1 MTSAE
6 TVTNQAHTIPQAIS
20 NAARLW
26 PDKTWLDFSGE
37 KLSYAQADAASTR
50 LAHGLS
56 RIGIGR
62 GDRVCS
68 ILDNHADAV
77 LLLIAL
83 SKIGAISVP
92 INTAYRGEF
101 LRHQVADSGS
111 VIIVA
116 DAEYVGNIIAIEEGI
131 PDVRAIF
138 HRGALASVPTRF
150 ELRQFESVYSDDQ
163 SPIDNQ
169 IAPSD
174 LALLLYTS
182 GTTGPSKGCMVSH
195 NYVLNAGWQ
204 SSHYVGLRH
213 DDVYWLPLP
222 LFHMGAFCITL
233 GVLQMGA
240 TISIY
245 PRFSL
250 SAFWPEIERSGATIA
265 LLMSSMLNYV
275 ADAPDTEVSKRCFGQ
290 LRTIGGTPFSAKLQ
304 KQWKERFGARFT
316 GSAGYAMTEACSM
329 LIDYAERSTPA
340 PPGSSGRRCEDFDV
354 QIVDDQD
361 RVLPAGES
369 GEIVVRPLKPDV
381 MFQGYWRRPEATVE
395 AYRNLWFHTGDIG
408 RFDEQGFF
416 YFVDRKKDYL
426 RRGGENISSFEMEV
440 AFYAHPD
447 IAEVAVHAVTSDSA
461 EDDVKVTAIL
471 RPGAELTY
479 EVLCYWAI
487 DKLPA
492 FAVPRYI
499 EFRSEFPRTGTGK
512 VQKYELRRQG
522 VTPETWDR
530 HTSDIVF
537 GKAKRR

>member
-1 MTSAE
+1 MTSTE
-6 TVTNQAHTIPQAIS
+6 TVTNQSHTIPQAVS
-20 NAARLW
+20 NAASLW
-26 PDKTWLDFSGE
+26 PDKIWLDFSGE
-37 KLSYAQADAASTR
+37 KLSYVQADVASTQ

-56 RIGIGR
+56 GIGVGR

-83 SKIGAISVP
+83 SKIGAINVP

-101 LRHQVADSGS
+101 LRHQIADSGS
-111 VIIVA
+111 VLVVA

-138 HRGALASVPTRF
+138 HRGALASTPRRI

-163 SPIDNQ
+163 SPVGSHP
-169 IAPSD
+169 APGD
-174 LALLLYTS
+174 LAMLIYTS

-195 NYVLNAGWQ
+195 NYILNSGWQ
-204 SSHYVGLRH
+204 CCRLLGLRH
-213 DDVYWLPLP
+213 DDVYWTPCP
-222 LFHMGAFCITL
+222 LFHLSGMGATL
-233 GVLQMGA
+233 AALQMGA
-240 TISIY
+240 TMSIY

-250 SAFWPEIERSGATIA
+250 TDFWPEMERSGATIA

-275 ADAPDTEVSKRCFGQ
+275 ADAPDTDVSKRCFGQ
-290 LRTIGGTPFSAKLQ
+290 LRTIVGVPFSGKLRE
-304 KQWKERFGARFT
+304 QWKERFGVRYA
-316 GSAGYAMTEACSM
+316 GSPGMGMTEACS
-329 LIDYAERSTPA
+329 IVFSHIEQPS
-340 PPGSSGRRCEDFDV
+340 PPGASGRRFDDFDV
-354 QIVDDQD
+354 QIVDNQD
-361 RVLPAGES
+361 RLLPDGET

-447 IAEVAVHAVTSDSA
+447 IAEVAVHAVKSDGA
-461 EDDVKVTAIL
+461 EDEVKVTAIL
-471 RPGAELTY
+471 QSGAKLTY
-479 EVLCYWAI
+479 DELCYWAI
-487 DKLPA
+487 EKLPA

-512 VQKYELRRQG
+512 VQKFKLRNQG

-530 HTSDIVF
+530 HKSDIVF
-537 GKAKRR
+537 GKARRRPK